1 MSRVIVALCLLLAA
15 QEANA
20 ACGSTANAV
29 GCTTPNGAVGAG
41 PNGAATYN
49 KNTGQ
54 VHTTQPNTAY
64 HSNQVKPGTTVQ
76 GQRGNSATKAAQPG
90 CAYVN
95 GKRVCN

>member
-1 MSRVIVALCLLLAA
+1 MPASLKRQFMSRIIIALFLFLAA

-20 ACGSTANAV
+20 AECGSTANRS
-29 GCTTPNGAVGAG
+29 GCVG

-54 VHTTQPNTAY
+54 VHTGQAY
-64 HSNQVKPGTTVQ
+64 RSNEVVPGANVQ
-76 GQRGNSATKAAQPG
+76 GRRGNSATKALEPG
-90 CAYVN
+90 CAFIN